1 MSDGGFTQCP
11 DRVMSVSSR
20 ESESPC
26 RIDLSTPG
34 FFTPLDGA
42 IGVFLIGQGPAP
54 QARKAREVLLNGFLM
69 GGLQN

>member
-1 MSDGGFTQCP
+1 MPRSHYVCVVEGVGE
-11 DRVMSVSSR
+11 SSGAG
-20 ESESPC
+20 PC
-26 RIDLSTPG
+26 RIDLSTPR